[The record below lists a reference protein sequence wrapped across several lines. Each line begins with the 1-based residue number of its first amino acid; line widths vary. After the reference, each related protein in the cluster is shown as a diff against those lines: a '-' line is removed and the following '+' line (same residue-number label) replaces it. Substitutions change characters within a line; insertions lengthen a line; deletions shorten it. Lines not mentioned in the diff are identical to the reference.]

1 MKPEIVIS
9 DGDANTA
16 DITVDANDISVDGD
30 GNVTVTGQDVS
41 SLADGELTV
50 TMTVTDEAGNQGS
63 VDDTATLDTYA
74 DAGTVSVNDIT
85 NDDVINA
92 QEAGETITVTGSASG
107 GDIAANDPVTMTI
120 NGTEYTTT
128 VDENGQWSVDVAG
141 SDLAA
146 DTEFEVVVSSSDDAG
161 NTVDSTATSTHTVDT
176 TVPNPPVITNITD
189 DSAGS
194 DYSDVTMH
202 GTGEPGETISIYFEG
217 ETGTPL
223 AQATVQADGSWTVD
237 LESIASI
244 GINENVRLE
253 AVQSDDAGNQ
263 SELSE
268 AVHYWHGNW
277 ANANTE
283 TGDDYVLTG
292 GDNDTVNIITDDAN
306 DQLVIDGGAG
316 NDKAVFNASVD
327 NLSFSKDSNGYV
339 IVENSDTGDRVELRD
354 FESINIDGDDKNIDE
369 LFTPTVDI
377 VEDADDDGVISSAEL
392 DGQVDVNVELP
403 AGAVA
408 GDTIRVSDGTITN
421 EIVLV
426 EGDIDNGSVS
436 TSFDAPAEGET
447 LTVTAELEDQFGNTS
462 EPGSDSAVID
472 TQAGDD
478 NTAPTVTITED
489 ANNDGVISSDELDG
503 QVDVEVGL
511 PAGAVAGDTIRVSDG
526 TTIKEIVLVEGDID
540 NGSVS
545 TSFDA
550 PAEGETFTVTAE
562 LEDQY
567 GNTSEPGSDSAR
579 INATPDS
586 DDIPVSTDEDSV
598 LTGNLLQDGN
608 ATDSDGDSL
617 TVTSF
622 TITGQTE
629 THAAGESVAI
639 ADVGEITIGENGD
652 YTFTPAEH
660 WSGDVPDITYV
671 VQDEYGDTTEAT
683 LDISVTPVADA
694 PELSLGTLELDF
706 VSTSLNASI
715 WNSVDVGSPNG
726 AGQGVDAETLINA
739 VNGAGDPDSE
749 STTNGASVDSSSG
762 LDASQAMVTSGLIYL
777 EAGKSYSFGG
787 YADDSA
793 AIVIGGEV
801 VAEGRFG
808 SHGTSPGGASGRGQF
823 SGEFTPSESGYY
835 SLDVYTHNQ
844 NGPGGFDIEVAVDDG
859 AAVDLNTSNFD
870 LVPNVDALE
879 DGGLSVKDYEG
890 DGTGGYYIINEPGEG
905 HAGQPIKLPP
915 INASLVDQDNSETLS
930 LTLGNIPEGST
941 LSDGNQE
948 VIVENGSVSIKDWD
962 LSNLSISV
970 SEPHEG
976 EINLQVTATSTES
989 GNGDTASVT
998 EEIPISVLP
1007 ISNGL
1012 SVSASLSYSGDNHSA
1027 NELIDYAEQHDG
1039 GSSDQYDQ
1047 IVSVGDSSSG
1057 AVDVNTGNGNDLI
1070 VGGNGDGSYA
1080 LRGNDGDDVFVS
1092 RNASAASTAYYGGSG
1107 DDTVYLQG
1115 NREDYQVETFNGF
1128 NDAVRLVYQDD
1139 HTQNAN
1145 HDLYSIDTVY
1155 FADGKYVVDD
1165 GELTK
1170 VADIVQLDVDVTLND
1185 SDGSE
1190 QITSVIISGLPEGGS
1205 VPDGEQLDSGDWQVP
1220 IDALQ
1225 PNPGSD
1231 AGFSVTLELPEGSA
1245 PDLSVTVGAT
1255 EVDENGNPVDLPEYT
1270 TAQPGT
1276 TVLPPSDPNGD
1287 NTIEGGSGDD
1297 VILSDIGG
1305 VEDNST
1311 APTNYNIALI
1321 VDTSGSMG
1329 DRLEDWSHQSKL
1341 DVLKASLK
1349 SMLANIADHPGEIN
1363 LSLVDFNRY
1372 ADIKIDVDDFT
1383 GLSEHQFEQR
1393 IDNVIDQL
1401 HAGGGTNYEA
1411 AFNKASDWFNSH
1423 SNANSENLSFFLT
1436 DGKPTFSTSSG
1447 MQTGWEMDRA
1457 ELVDSI
1463 QAYQQLAQQST
1474 VRAIGIGD
1482 GINADVLKYF
1492 DNTDIS
1498 GTDTVY
1504 DEYYHSHTVNV
1515 GEVEVVYTANDL
1527 SAALDEGAKEINM
1540 LPVGDDE
1547 VIGNAGDDILFGDVI
1562 NTDNL
1567 PWGENGL
1574 TRPESLPDGSGVEAL
1589 TTFLEMKNGAAPS
1602 DIELYQYIKDNHA
1615 LFNVDGDTRGGDDTL
1630 EGGEGNDIL
1639 YGQGGDDTLI
1649 GGRGEDTLIGGTGS
1663 DKFQWSLEDM
1673 PSSAD
1678 GDESETDVI
1687 IDFDNQGDSQDTLA
1701 FVDDLTQLIKDGQV
1715 SISWQ
1720 TTDSGEAEGTLTI
1733 GIDADGDSQMDQ
1745 HIDIESL
1752 SVVTNGGQQE
1762 VVINTLIG
1770 GQEGELRL
1778 TQGDDHAELSVG
1790 DSQDLEIKV
1799 DTADW

>member
-1 MKPEIVIS
+1 MTPRRSIDSIVITDS
-9 DGDANTA
+9 ANNSV
-16 DITVDANDISVDGD
+16 TVAEGDISVDGD

-41 SLADGELTV
+41 GLADGELTV

-63 VDDTATLDTYA
+63 VDDTATLDSYA
-74 DAGTVSVNDIT
+74 ESGTVSVNDIT

-128 VDENGQWSVDVAG
+128 VDKNGEWSVDVAG
-141 SDLAA
+141 SDLAS

-161 NTVDSTATSTHTVDT
+161 NTVDSTATSTHTVNSA
-176 TVPNPPVITNITD
+176 PN
-189 DSAGS
+189 
-194 DYSDVTMH
+194 
-202 GTGEPGETISIYFEG
+202 
-217 ETGTPL
+217 
-223 AQATVQADGSWTVD
+223 
-237 LESIASI
+237 
-244 GINENVRLE
+244 
-253 AVQSDDAGNQ
+253 SDD
-263 SELSE
+263 
-268 AVHYWHGNW
+268 V
-277 ANANTE
+277 
-283 TGDDYVLTG
+283 
-292 GDNDTVNIITDDAN
+292 
-306 DQLVIDGGAG
+306 
-316 NDKAVFNASVD
+316 
-327 NLSFSKDSNGYV
+327 
-339 IVENSDTGDRVELRD
+339 
-354 FESINIDGDDKNIDE
+354 
-369 LFTPTVDI
+369 
-377 VEDADDDGVISSAEL
+377 
-392 DGQVDVNVELP
+392 P
-403 AGAVA
+403 A
-408 GDTIRVSDGTITN
+408 
-421 EIVLV
+421 
-426 EGDIDNGSVS
+426 
-436 TSFDAPAEGET
+436 
-447 LTVTAELEDQFGNTS
+447 
-462 EPGSDSAVID
+462 
-472 TQAGDD
+472 
-478 NTAPTVTITED
+478 
-489 ANNDGVISSDELDG
+489 
-503 QVDVEVGL
+503 
-511 PAGAVAGDTIRVSDG
+511 
-526 TTIKEIVLVEGDID
+526 
-540 NGSVS
+540 
-545 TSFDA
+545 
-550 PAEGETFTVTAE
+550 
-562 LEDQY
+562 
-567 GNTSEPGSDSAR
+567 
-579 INATPDS
+579 
-586 DDIPVSTDEDSV
+586 STDEDSV

-617 TVTSF
+617 TVPSF
-622 TITGQTE
+622 TINGE
-629 THAAGESVAI
+629 IHAAGESVTI
-639 ADVGEITIGENGD
+639 ADKGEITIGDNGD
-652 YTFTPAEH
+652 YTFTPVEH
-660 WSGDVPDITYV
+660 WSGDVPAITYT
-671 VQDEYGDTTEAT
+671 VQDEYGDTTQAT
-683 LDISVTPVADA
+683 LNISVTPVADA
-694 PELSLGTLELDF
+694 PELSVGELDLDF

-726 AGQGVDAETLINA
+726 PGQGVDAETLINA
-739 VNGAGDPDSE
+739 VNGAGEPDSE

-801 VAEGRFG
+801 IAEGRWG
-808 SHGTSPGGASGRGQF
+808 SQGTSPGGESGPSYF
-823 SGEFTPSESGYY
+823 NGEFTPSESGYY

-859 AAVDLNTSNFD
+859 AAVGLNTGNFD

-970 SEPHEG
+970 PEPHEG
-976 EINLQVTATSTES
+976 EINLEVTATSTEN

-998 EEIPISVLP
+998 EDIPISVLP
-1007 ISNGL
+1007 ISSGL
-1012 SVSASLSYSGDNHSA
+1012 SVSASLSELPDGVHPADDLIALAEA
-1027 NELIDYAEQHDG
+1027 ND
-1039 GSSDQYDQ
+1039 GSSTDEFDEIKFASNQTHGEHL
-1047 IVSVGDSSSG
+1047 ITNAGD
-1057 AVDVNTGNGNDLI
+1057 DLI
-1070 VGGNGDGSYA
+1070 VGGTTESSYT
-1080 LRGNDGDDVFVS
+1080 LQSKGGNDTLIS
-1092 RNASAASTAYYGGSG
+1092 RNAEATTVYYGGNG
-1107 DDTVYLQG
+1107 DDTAYLQG
-1115 NREDYQVETFNGF
+1115 NRSDYRIGLRDNKEWVRLIYQDEQGSHPHHDLNKVET
-1128 NDAVRLVYQDD
+1128 
-1139 HTQNAN
+1139 
-1145 HDLYSIDTVY
+1145 IY
-1155 FADGKYVVDD
+1155 FADGKYQVDN

-1170 VADIVQLDVDVTLND
+1170 VADIVQLNVDVTLND

-1190 QITSVIISGLPEGGS
+1190 QITSMIISGIPDGGS
-1205 VPDGEQLDSGDWQVP
+1205 VSGGEQLDSGDWQVP
-1220 IDALQ
+1220 IGALQ
-1225 PNPGSD
+1225 SDPD
-1231 AGFSVTLELPEGSA
+1231 AGLSVTVELPEGSA
-1245 PDLSVTVGAT
+1245 SDLSVTVGAN
-1255 EVDENGNPVDLPEYT
+1255 EIDENGNPVDLPEYT
-1270 TAQPGT
+1270 TAQPGA

-1287 NTIEGGSGDD
+1287 NIIEGGSGDD

-1329 DRLEDWSHQSKL
+1329 DRLEGSSVQSKL

-1363 LSLVDFNRY
+1363 LSLVDFDNY
-1372 ADIKIDVDDFT
+1372 ADVKIDVDDFT
-1383 GLSEHQFEQR
+1383 GLSEYQFEQR

-1401 HAGGGTNYEA
+1401 NAGGGTNYES
-1411 AFNKASDWFNSH
+1411 AFNKASNWFNNH
-1423 SNANSENLSFFLT
+1423 SNANSENLSFFFT

-1447 MQTGWEMDRA
+1447 MQTGWEMDNA

-1474 VRAIGIGD
+1474 VRAIGLGD
-1482 GINADVLKYF
+1482 GINADVLRYF
-1492 DNTDIS
+1492 DNTDVS
-1498 GTDTVY
+1498 GTEVVY
-1504 DEYYHSHTVNV
+1504 DENGNSHTVSV
-1515 GEVEVVYTANDL
+1515 GEVEVVYTAEDL
-1527 SAALDEGAKEINM
+1527 NAALDEGTQDIDQV
-1540 LPVGDDE
+1540 PVGDDE
-1547 VIGNAGDDILFGDVI
+1547 VIGNAGDDILFGDAI

-1567 PWGENGL
+1567 PWDENGL
-1574 TRPESLPDGSGVEAL
+1574 TRPESLPDGSGVDAL

-1602 DIELYQYIKDNHA
+1602 DLELYQYIKDNHA

-1663 DKFQWSLEDM
+1663 DKFQWSLDDM
-1673 PSSAD
+1673 PSSTE

-1687 IDFDNQGDSQDTLA
+1687 VDFDNQGDTQDTLA

-1745 HIDIESL
+1745 QIDIESL

-1778 TQGDDHAELSVG
+1778 TQGDDNAELSVG